1 MICGG
6 LNDISALRKQVGAIL
21 GALSVR
27 SHALNVAYLP
37 KTSSYSEFL
46 LALVLFALYAACD
59 FPSALLVLFGASGE
73 SDRKTVNGL
82 H

>member
-1 MICGG
+1 MS
-6 LNDISALRKQVGAIL
+6 ISVLRKRIHIETIL

-59 FPSALLVLFGASGE
+59 FPSALLVLFSAS
-73 SDRKTVNGL
+73 NGKQS
-82 H
+82 